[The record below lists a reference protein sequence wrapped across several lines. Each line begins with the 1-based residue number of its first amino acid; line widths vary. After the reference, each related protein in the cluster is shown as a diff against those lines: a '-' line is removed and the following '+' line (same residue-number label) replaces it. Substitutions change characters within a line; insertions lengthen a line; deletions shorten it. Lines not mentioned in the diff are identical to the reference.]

1 MGADDA
7 NIIRLRTCL
16 RQQYSALAHSSS
28 ATGPPCLCFFLQ
40 YVREVNQPPLLS
52 YSTNWCCNSNR
63 APRILST
70 STSRDALLS
79 APRRSAPPGSG
90 RIETICARRPVDR
103 GGCHADRAA
112 VQVSSAQPTA
122 YIQYPLR
129 ARARHARARTFDRR
143 CLCPCSVPRTLH
155 WSGYEFRLVLR
166 AGPQSKGCFQ
176 EMRAQCLF
184 LGSEHAR
191 LMRGHRECDG

>member
-1 MGADDA
+1 MPEAA
-7 NIIRLRTCL
+7 IFRARSFIISHRAPLPVLLPT
-16 RQQYSALAHSSS
+16 
-28 ATGPPCLCFFLQ
+28 
-40 YVREVNQPPLLS
+40 VRERSEPAPLLS

-70 STSRDALLS
+70 STFRDALLS
-79 APRRSAPPGSG
+79 APEGARPRDPDVSRPAVHDDLLIAGDAMRTVQRCRSVVHSL
-90 RIETICARRPVDR
+90 
-103 GGCHADRAA
+103 
-112 VQVSSAQPTA
+112 QPTSS
-122 YIQYPLR
+122 ILCVPR
-129 ARARHARARTFDRR
+129 TRTFDRR